1 MTPIISRMATLW
13 IAEFAD
19 VMYSPLAGQNRLPI
33 PLEPAIMFQGLTIE
47 SDGSNVSQPFR
58 AETRLVRLHCD
69 AECFIEFGTNP
80 GPGAQRMTANQTEYK
95 AVPAGG
101 GLKVAVIAA

>member
-1 MTPIISRMATLW
+1 MALLW

-19 VMYSPLAGQNRLPI
+19 VMHSPVAGQNRLPI
-33 PLEPAIMFQGLTIE
+33 PLEPAIMFQGLTIQP
-47 SDGSNVSQPFR
+47 DGNVSQPFR
-58 AETRLVRLHCD
+58 PETRLVRLHCD
-69 AECFIEFGTNP
+69 AECAVEFGTNP
-80 GPGAQRMTANQTEYK
+80 VAGPGKQRMTANQTEYK